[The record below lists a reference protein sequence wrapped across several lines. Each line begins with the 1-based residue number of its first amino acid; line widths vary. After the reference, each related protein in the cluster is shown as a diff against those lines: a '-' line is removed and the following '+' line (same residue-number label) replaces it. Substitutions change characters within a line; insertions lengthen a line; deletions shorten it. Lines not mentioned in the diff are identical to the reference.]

1 MAEITANSVKEL
13 RESTGCGMMD
23 CKKALVACDGDMDK
37 AAEYLREKGLAKAA
51 KKASRIAAEGLVKIY
66 KEGNV
71 GVILEVNAETDF
83 VAKNA
88 EFQAFVENVAKVI
101 AKGNPASVEEL
112 LSMEYPEGGTVSD
125 ALTNKIAVIG
135 ENMTIRRFERMEG
148 TISSYDHDNGRIGV
162 MLLLDASESDD
173 AALVGKNLCMH
184 IAMYAPTYIAEGDV
198 PAEVVEHEKEVLKIQ
213 AMNEGKPEAI
223 AEKMV
228 QGRIKKF
235 FSNVCLNDQ
244 AYIMDEDITVAKYI
258 EDNLSGAKVLKFVRY
273 EKGEGLAKKEENFAD
288 EIASMLK

>member
-1 MAEITANSVKEL
+1 MAEITAKAVKDL
-13 RESTGCGMMD
+13 REATGCGMMD
-23 CKKALVACDGDMDK
+23 CKKALVECDGDMEK
-37 AAEYLREKGLAKAA
+37 ASEYLREKGLAKAA

-88 EFQAFVENVAKVI
+88 EFVAFVENVAKVI
-101 AKGNPASVEEL
+101 AKENPANVEEL
-112 LSMEYPEGGTVSD
+112 LTMAYPEGGTVSD

-148 TISSYDHDNGRIGV
+148 TIASYDHDNGRIGV
-162 MLLLDASESDD
+162 MTLISAPESDEV
-173 AALVGKNLCMH
+173 ALMGKNICMH
-184 IAMYAPTYIAEGDV
+184 IAMYTPTYVAIEDV
-198 PAEVVEHEKEVLKIQ
+198 PSEVVEHEKEVLKVQ

-228 QGRIKKF
+228 QGRIRKF
-235 FSNVCLNDQ
+235 YDGICLNEQ
-244 AYIMDEDITVAKYI
+244 AYIMDEDIKVSEYI
-258 EDNLSGAKVLKFVRY
+258 KNTCDGAKVIKFVRY
-273 EKGEGLAKKEENFAD
+273 EKGEGLEKREDNFAE